1 MKFSVIYSVD
11 VPQSESI
18 VAFLPRQR
26 KRFTLTEG
34 DDQYEYSYLEGDW
47 TKGKHRKLCAVLT
60 KAQFERFLRDTGL
73 YPEDVQSMGSIG
85 APGCGFW
92 APAISFN
99 SDADLAIQNAYVT
112 PLPDVERKGGFS
124 ERDWT
129 RIKTAILRI
138 YR

>member
-18 VAFLPRQR
+18 VPYLPRQR
-26 KRFTLTEG
+26 SLFTCTER
-34 DDQYEYSYLEGDW
+34 DEQYDYSYLEGDW

-60 KAQFERFLRDTGL
+60 KNQFERFLRDTGL
-73 YPEDVQSMGSIG
+73 YPEDVETMGSIG
-85 APGCGFW
+85 SPGCGYW

-99 SDADLAIQNAYVT
+99 SDCPSAILNAYVT
-112 PLPDVERKGGFS
+112 PLPDMKRKGGFT

-129 RIKTAILRI
+129 RIRNAILQI